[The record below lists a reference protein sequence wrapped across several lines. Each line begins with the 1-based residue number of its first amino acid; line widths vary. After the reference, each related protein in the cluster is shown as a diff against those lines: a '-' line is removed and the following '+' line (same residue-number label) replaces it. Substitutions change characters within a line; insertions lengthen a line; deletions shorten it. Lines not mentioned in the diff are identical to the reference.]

1 MRATKVY
8 AEITARGIST
18 KTLEWLSDLVE
29 RFGDDEVA
37 GALEAEGP
45 KGDMK
50 GLIGRARDRLAKEA
64 IRTTAR
70 PTPPE
75 LTKAQLLAWVRS
87 DQVPAS
93 FPVTF
98 DPGRLGLAHDE
109 YTEVLLWTGRGR
121 RPDPAK
127 ATA

>member
-18 KTLEWLSDLVE
+18 KTLEWLTDLVE
-29 RFGDDEVA
+29 RFGDEEVA
-37 GALEAEGP
+37 GALQVEGP

-75 LTKAQLLAWVRS
+75 LTKLELMAWVHGTWC
-87 DQVPAS
+87 PAA
-93 FPVTF
+93 FPVIW
-98 DPGRLGLAHDE
+98 DAGRLGLTSDE
-109 YTEVLLWTGRGR
+109 HAELLAWTERGR
-121 RPDPAK
+121 RAP
-127 ATA
+127 